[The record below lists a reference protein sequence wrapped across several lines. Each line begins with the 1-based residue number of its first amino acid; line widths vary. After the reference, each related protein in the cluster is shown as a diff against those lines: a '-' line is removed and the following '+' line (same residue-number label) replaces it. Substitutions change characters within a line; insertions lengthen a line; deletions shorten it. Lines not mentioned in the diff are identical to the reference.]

1 MSKVKALVL
10 FSGGLDSLLAIK
22 ILELQDIEVTGLS
35 FASNFF
41 SSANAQKTAAGNNVN
56 LRIVDISEEVL
67 NLVKNPPNGYGKNM
81 NPCIDCHSLMLKK
94 AAEIMKSENYN
105 FIATGEVLGQ
115 RPFSQNKE
123 ALNKVKKISDVD
135 VLRPLSA
142 KLLEE
147 TEIEKKGLVNRGK
160 LLSISGRNRERQM
173 ELAAKLKLTY
183 PSPAGGC
190 LLTDPEFSQRLIKML
205 DYWPDCTVND
215 AALLNRGR
223 IFWFNNGSKNKMVLA
238 VVGRDEKENMALE
251 KLAIKGDSMVELY
264 KENGP
269 TTLIRR
275 LVPDDDESSVMAVE
289 IPEKISPTL
298 EIDKKYSARAKA
310 AILTGFYAT
319 KMRGKKA
326 EIKIS
331 FIK

>member
-22 ILELQDIEVTGLS
+22 VLELQDIEVTGLS
-35 FASNFF
+35 FTSNFF
-41 SSANAQKTAAGNNVN
+41 SSANAQKTAAENNVN
-56 LRIVDISEEVL
+56 LRIVDISADVL

-190 LLTDPEFSQRLIKML
+190 LLTDPEFSQRLIKIL

-215 AALLNRGR
+215 AALLNKGR
-223 IFWFNNGSKNKMVLA
+223 VFWFNNGGKNKMVLA
-238 VVGRDEKENMALE
+238 VVGRDEEENLALE

-275 LVPDDDESSVMAVE
+275 LVSDDEESSVITVE

-298 EIDKKYSARAKA
+298 EIDKKYSTRAKA